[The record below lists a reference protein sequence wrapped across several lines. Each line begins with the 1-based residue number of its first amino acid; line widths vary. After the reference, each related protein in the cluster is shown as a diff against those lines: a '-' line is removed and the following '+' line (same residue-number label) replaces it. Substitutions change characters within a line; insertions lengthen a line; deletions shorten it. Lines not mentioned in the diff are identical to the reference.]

1 LPKFI
6 VFAGPNGC
14 GKSTLFH
21 TNKDVFDIP
30 RINVDEIVR
39 ENGGDWRNSV
49 DLMHAGRLALKRLNS
64 CMEKLESFNQETTL
78 CGSSALRNIQQAH
91 NLGYEV
97 ELYFVCVENVE
108 LAKARIR
115 KRVAAGGH
123 GIPDA
128 DVERRYT
135 ESLQKLKDAI
145 PLCQK
150 VELYDNTEK
159 FRKIATLKNGR
170 VSYLADDIPEWA
182 KTLI

>member
-1 LPKFI
+1 MPKFI

-21 TNKDVFDIP
+21 TNRDIFDIP

-39 ENGGDWRNSV
+39 ENGGDWRN
-49 DLMHAGRLALKRLNS
+49 
-64 CMEKLESFNQETTL
+64 LESFNQETTL

-182 KTLI
+182 KTLV

>member
-1 LPKFI
+1 M
-6 VFAGPNGC
+6 V
-14 GKSTLFH
+14 
-21 TNKDVFDIP
+21 
-30 RINVDEIVR
+30 
-39 ENGGDWRNSV
+39 
-49 DLMHAGRLALKRLNS
+49 
-64 CMEKLESFNQETTL
+64 SFNQETTL
-78 CGSSALRNIQQAH
+78 CGSFALRNIQQAH
-91 NLGYEV
+91 DLGYEV

-115 KRVAAGGH
+115 KRVAVGGH

-182 KTLI
+182 KILI

>member
-1 LPKFI
+1 MPKFI

-21 TNKDVFDIP
+21 TNRDIFDIP

-39 ENGGDWRNSV
+39 ENGGDWRN
-49 DLMHAGRLALKRLNS
+49 
-64 CMEKLESFNQETTL
+64 LESFNQETTL

-170 VSYLADDIPEWA
+170 ASYLADDIPEWA

>member
-1 LPKFI
+1 MPKFI

-21 TNKDVFDIP
+21 TNKDVFDFP

-49 DLMHAGRLALKRLNS
+49 DLMHAGRLALKKYKS
-64 CMEKLESFNQETTL
+64 CIEKLESFNQETTL
-78 CGSSALRNIQQAH
+78 CGSSALRNIQQTH
-91 NLGYEV
+91 SLGYEV

-123 GIPDA
+123 GIPDV
-128 DVERRYT
+128 DVERRYV
-135 ESLQKLKDAI
+135 ESLQKLKSAI
-145 PLCQK
+145 PLCKK

-159 FRKIATLKNGR
+159 FRKIATIKNGR
-170 VSYLADDIPEWA
+170 VSYLAENVPEWA
-182 KTLI
+182 KIVI

>member
-1 LPKFI
+1 MPKFYL
-6 VFAGPNGC
+6 FAGPNGC

-21 TNKDVFDIP
+21 TNRDIFDIP

-39 ENGGDWRNSV
+39 DNGGDWRN
-49 DLMHAGRLALKRLNS
+49 
-64 CMEKLESFNQETTL
+64 LESFNQETTL

-145 PLCQK
+145 PLC
-150 VELYDNTEK
+150 
-159 FRKIATLKNGR
+159 
-170 VSYLADDIPEWA
+170 
-182 KTLI
+182 

>member
-1 LPKFI
+1 MPKFI

-21 TNKDVFDIP
+21 TNRDIFDIP

-39 ENGGDWRNSV
+39 ENGGDWRN
-49 DLMHAGRLALKRLNS
+49 
-64 CMEKLESFNQETTL
+64 LESFNQETTL

>member
-1 LPKFI
+1 MPKFYL
-6 VFAGPNGC
+6 FAGPNGC

-21 TNKDVFDIP
+21 TNRDIFDIP

-39 ENGGDWRNSV
+39 ENGGDWRN
-49 DLMHAGRLALKRLNS
+49 
-64 CMEKLESFNQETTL
+64 LESFNQETTL

-135 ESLQKLKDAI
+135 GSLQKLKDAI

>member
-1 LPKFI
+1 MPKFI

-21 TNKDVFDIP
+21 TNRDIFDIP

-39 ENGGDWRNSV
+39 ENGGDWR
-49 DLMHAGRLALKRLNS
+49 
-64 CMEKLESFNQETTL
+64 KLESFNQETTL